1 VTWLSELT
9 PTITRISRAI
19 GCDALRDLTLK
30 VMSSM
35 QVGRRYLEPVIP
47 PDAVS

>member
-1 VTWLSELT
+1 MTWLSEST

-19 GCDALRDLTLK
+19 GCDAPRDLTLK

-35 QVGRRYLEPVIP
+35 RIGMRYLEPVIP
-47 PDAVS
+47 LTVS